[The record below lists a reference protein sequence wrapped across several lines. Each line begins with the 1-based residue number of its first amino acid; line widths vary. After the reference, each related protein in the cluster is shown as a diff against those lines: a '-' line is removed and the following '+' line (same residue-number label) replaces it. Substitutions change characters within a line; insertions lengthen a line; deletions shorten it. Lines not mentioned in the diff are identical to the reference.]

1 MTRTGLRIAI
11 LFAAGAF
18 AGSCT
23 KDAPESASAPGD
35 GSIGFAVTV
44 RNGWDGLGP
53 VQGAATRTGGVLAQ
67 EDRGFTAELPGGDR
81 PFHLDVSTT
90 DGFGAAPH
98 AATRG
103 TQTETDDFP
112 ASFRMWAYSYTDTD
126 AASFDVM
133 SAYKGYACPF
143 FG

>member
-1 MTRTGLRIAI
+1 MTRTGLRIAV

-53 VQGAATRTGGVLAQ
+53 VQGAATRTGSVLAQ
-67 EDRGFTAELPGGDR
+67 EDCGFTAELPGGDR

-90 DGFGAAPH
+90 DGFGAARRPKPTTFPRRSGCGLT
-98 AATRG
+98 AIR
-103 TQTETDDFP
+103 TQTPHRST
-112 ASFRMWAYSYTDTD
+112 
-126 AASFDVM
+126 
-133 SAYKGYACPF
+133 
-143 FG
+143 